1 MNKQAIKEIRILLK
15 DLDSN
20 IENDENASFEY
31 WKASKL
37 IHEHLVNIYIYNS
50 EKKDFGYIL
59 YRKEAFKTFNDNL
72 YYVLVALQ
80 QKNIQ
85 IKNFMIAYSLL
96 LESFMY
102 LKRFMKDLRG
112 EYITTTPKKN
122 KQFEQVL
129 ACTNEFLSIV
139 EKHIEL
145 IEESAKKL

>member
-1 MNKQAIKEIRILLK
+1 MTKQAIKEIKRLLK

-37 IHEHLVNIYIYNS
+37 IHEHLINIYTYNS

-59 YRKEAFKTFNDNL
+59 YRKEAFKIFNDNL
-72 YYVLVALQ
+72 YYVLIAIQ

-85 IKNFMIAYSLL
+85 IKSFMIAYALL
-96 LESFMY
+96 LENFMRLKSF
-102 LKRFMKDLRG
+102 LKDLRG

-129 ACTNEFLSIV
+129 ACTADFLSIV
-139 EKHIEL
+139 EKHVEL
-145 IEESAKKL
+145 IEENAKKL